1 MRAMSDL
8 LTTAQVASILGVSRR
23 QVNRM
28 VASGKLTPAQKL
40 EGQTGAHLFRPDALP
55 VPAGDAS

>member
-8 LTTAQVASILGVSRR
+8 ITTAQVATILGVSRR

-28 VASGKLTPAQKL
+28 VAAGKLVPAQKL
-40 EGQTGAHLFRPDALP
+40 EGQTGAHLFRRDAI
-55 VPAGDAS
+55 PAAEPAR